1 MCKLQR
7 KRDLMTEHDQADLAN
22 IELQL
27 KSVQEELHQLETRID
42 ANAVAQAALSTAM
55 ALAWIELLWKTE
67 DSDG

>member
-42 ANAVAQAALSTAM
+42 AHAIAQAALSTAM
-55 ALAWIELLWKTE
+55 ALAWIKLFWKKE
-67 DSDG
+67 DSDD